1 MFGAPSLGHAITDSN
16 DRARARGETSLLD
29 ACSGIEKEVASF
41 FSGEGRDDASAAR
54 ADPELGVATLEV
66 VGGDVRGAELVT
78 REAPHARASQYNND
92 TENEEERE
100 P

>member
-1 MFGAPSLGHAITDSN
+1 MADKVV
-16 DRARARGETSLLD
+16 
-29 ACSGIEKEVASF
+29 AC

-54 ADPELGVATLEV
+54 ADPELGVAFLLEV

>member
-1 MFGAPSLGHAITDSN
+1 MPNEFATRALEAADKIVAP
-16 DRARARGETSLLD
+16 
-29 ACSGIEKEVASF
+29 

-78 REAPHARASQYNND
+78 REAPHARASQCND
-92 TENEEERE
+92 TENEEMKKRTRTVTRNDTYGLSRD
-100 P
+100 

>member
-1 MFGAPSLGHAITDSN
+1 MPNEFAT
-16 DRARARGETSLLD
+16 RALEAAD
-29 ACSGIEKEVASF
+29 KVVASF
-41 FSGEGRDDASAAR
+41 SGGRDDASAAR

-92 TENEEERE
+92 TENKEENENRNA
-100 P
+100 

>member
-1 MFGAPSLGHAITDSN
+1 MPNEFAT
-16 DRARARGETSLLD
+16 RALEAAD
-29 ACSGIEKEVASF
+29 KVVASF
-41 FSGEGRDDASAAR
+41 SVEGGDDASAAR

-92 TENEEERE
+92 TENEEENENRNA
-100 P
+100 

>member
-1 MFGAPSLGHAITDSN
+1 MPNEFAT
-16 DRARARGETSLLD
+16 RALEAAD
-29 ACSGIEKEVASF
+29 KVVAC

-78 REAPHARASQYNND
+78 REAPHARASQCND
-92 TENEEERE
+92 TENEEENENRHA
-100 P
+100 

>member
-1 MFGAPSLGHAITDSN
+1 MPNEFATRALEAADKIVAP
-16 DRARARGETSLLD
+16 
-29 ACSGIEKEVASF
+29 

-78 REAPHARASQYNND
+78 REAPHARANQCIND
-92 TENEEERE
+92 TENKNKNKQENENRNA
-100 P
+100 